1 MPVAGRH
8 RGLHSPPVGRN
19 EPARVR
25 DVQLLGKAAKNP
37 VPLGIEIF
45 CGLSGGPGRRPGIT
59 ENLDRRDR
67 CKLGETAMRLS
78 AELKFP
84 ANNRQSEADHNPNLI
99 GREGLTRF

>member
-45 CGLSGGPGRRPGIT
+45 CGLSGGPVRRPGIT
-59 ENLDRRDR
+59 ENLDRRSH
-67 CKLGETAMRLS
+67 CVLIAANCALQES
-78 AELKFP
+78 ALT
-84 ANNRQSEADHNPNLI
+84 
-99 GREGLTRF
+99 GRRGWPEGLFLGLTGRWN